1 METFFYVA
9 GAVLVLLAL
18 VISALGLRSDRFPS
32 AGILRVGVLIVF
44 VVVGVT
50 AYAAVQLSED
60 EQELRLEEENEAAD
74 ELAAEEEA
82 ANEAEGKA
90 ETPAPAEQ
98 GEGPPEGGNAQLAA
112 AGEGVFLEQ
121 GCAGCHSL
129 AALGGQAVGDVGPNL
144 DEALVEQDAD
154 YIRTSI
160 VDPSAVIAEGFGDGI
175 MPGNYEAEIPAP
187 DLDALVAFLDE
198 AAGAKVPA
206 GPGE

>member
-9 GAVLVLLAL
+9 GAALVLLAL

-32 AGILRVGVLIVF
+32 AGILRVGVLIVLLL
-44 VVVGVT
+44 VGAT
-50 AYAAVQLSED
+50 SYAAVQLSED
-60 EQELRLEEENEAAD
+60 EQELRLAEENEAAD

-82 ANEAEGKA
+82 AAESEGAVEA
-90 ETPAPAEQ
+90 PAPAEQ
-98 GEGPPEGGNAQLAA
+98 GQGPAGGGSELAA
-112 AGEGVFLEQ
+112 TGEGVFLAQ
-121 GCAGCHSL
+121 GCGGCHSL

-160 VDPSAVIAEGFGDGI
+160 VDPSAEIAEGFGDGI
-175 MPGNYEAEIPAP
+175 MPGNFEAEIPAP

-198 AAGAKVPA
+198 AAGAEVPA